1 MKRTTHYDRWP
12 RLLILSLFL
21 LPWNLVAQVSEP
33 NGISPLTPLE
43 NCSVDQW
50 TGDNGLLSNNLTSVF
65 QAHDGF
71 LWITTNNGLMRFDG
85 MHLDIYNQE
94 SVPFLSTDAF
104 YKIYQDKSNTLWFAS
119 RGNGIVKYA
128 NNKFSQ
134 HLPGNDLIPKSLRT
148 LLIHDDGTI
157 WAGSDNKGLIRIQDT
172 TVTKINDPLLDDVII
187 MAVEDGPEGSILIG
201 TNNKGLLT
209 YKDGAVAQIAISN
222 TVDYSVN
229 VIKYT
234 PSDGR
239 IYVGTTEGLYI
250 MHEGKTKAVDV
261 VSNVQVNHLLV
272 DDYGSVWVATERGL
286 ARINERHG
294 TREFLR
300 SGRSFSGAH
309 ITSLFLDKEGSL
321 WMSTGKSGLLRLKE
335 SMIRNYNEVH
345 GLSVDRVNVI
355 DEGANGKFYVCLDD
369 GFINVIDNG
378 SISEMKINQRGWN
391 ESVRDILVEGNET
404 YWIASY
410 NGLIRKDKHGEQLYT
425 TQNGLPS
432 NSVRRIFKDNSGRIW
447 VATRTGGVAQIIDKQ
462 ITRVYNRA
470 NGLSSDYILAVEQD
484 DAGRI
489 LVGTHSGGL
498 NVIYPDGTTSIHHIQ
513 ADDDGVLIFN
523 LHTDKDGH
531 LWLATSVGLYH
542 FDFTS
547 KEFTRLALTDVV
559 KGESYFDWVE
569 DEQGGIWIPT
579 NIGIVELSKTEV
591 KNFLAG
597 KIPSIK
603 SKIYNNFDGMKNKEC
618 TGATRSMLSSKGE
631 IWVPT
636 IEGICIVNPKRKEI
650 NKIVPPVYITEIITD
665 KHVVQNPVELLTVE
679 PGNFRVT
686 IKFTSLSLLAP
697 NKVKFRYM
705 IEGVDQDWIDAEP
718 NTRSVHYT
726 NLSPGNYVF
735 TVIASNNDGI
745 WNEKGVQLAIEVRPH
760 YYQTAW
766 FYLLLGSLTIVG
778 FYGVYKWR
786 VNAVE
791 HKNSELIKVNSEL
804 DRFVYSASHDLRAP
818 LASILG
824 LVKLARLDNDP
835 ENKLQYLD
843 KVETSI
849 HKLDGFIHDII
860 NYSRNA
866 RTELETH
873 LCAFEKELN
882 EILEGL
888 KYQEKSDKIR
898 KELNVKGSGVFYTDT
913 KRLNIILYNLITN
926 AIKYHN
932 LNQADPYIRIDIEYS
947 VKHATI
953 RIQDNG
959 IGIGEHHLE
968 NVFKMFYRADE
979 RSSGSGLGLFIAKE
993 TAEKLRGT
1001 LSVQSKLREGSV
1013 FIVRL
1018 PSLTVASQLAQEA
1031 ISSGARN

>member
-1 MKRTTHYDRWP
+1 EEGPDN
-12 RLLILSLFL
+12 SL
-21 LPWNLVAQVSEP
+21 
-33 NGISPLTPLE
+33 
-43 NCSVDQW
+43 
-50 TGDNGLLSNNLTSVF
+50 
-65 QAHDGF
+65 
-71 LWITTNNGLMRFDG
+71 
-85 MHLDIYNQE
+85 
-94 SVPFLSTDAF
+94 
-104 YKIYQDKSNTLWFAS
+104 
-119 RGNGIVKYA
+119 
-128 NNKFSQ
+128 
-134 HLPGNDLIPKSLRT
+134 
-148 LLIHDDGTI
+148 
-157 WAGSDNKGLIRIQDT
+157 
-172 TVTKINDPLLDDVII
+172 
-187 MAVEDGPEGSILIG
+187 LIG

-209 YKDGAVAQIAISN
+209 YKDGVVNQVSISN

-234 PSDGR
+234 PGDGR

-250 MHEGKTKAVDV
+250 MQNGESSAVDFL
-261 VSNVQVNHLLV
+261 NNIQVNHILI
-272 DDYGSVWVATERGL
+272 DNYESVWVATERGL
-286 ARINERHG
+286 ARINEKHG
-294 TREFLR
+294 TKEFLR
-300 SGRSFSGAH
+300 SGKSFSGAH
-309 ITSLFLDKEGSL
+309 LTSLFLDKEGSL

-335 SMIRNYNEVH
+335 SMVRNYNEVH
-345 GLSVDRVNVI
+345 GLSVDRVNVVTEAT
-355 DEGANGKFYVCLDD
+355 DGKFYVCLDD
-369 GFINVIDNG
+369 GFINIIDNG
-378 SISEMKINQRGWN
+378 KISEMKIDQPGWN
-391 ESVRDILVEGNET
+391 ESVRDILVEENGT

-410 NGLIRKDKHGEQLYT
+410 NGLIRKDKHGEKLYT
-425 TQNGLPS
+425 TENGLPS
-432 NSVRRIFKDNSGRIW
+432 NSVRRIFKDREGRIW
-447 VATRTGGVAQIIDKQ
+447 LATRTGGVVQ
-462 ITRVYNRA
+462 ITKDKVARVYNRT
-470 NGLSSDYILAVEQD
+470 NGLSSDYILAIEQD
-484 DAGRI
+484 AAGRLLI
-489 LVGTHSGGL
+489 GTHSGGL
-498 NVIYPDGTTSIHHIQ
+498 NVIYPDGTTSVHHIQ

-523 LHTDKDGH
+523 VHVDEEGH

-547 KEFTRLALTDVV
+547 KKFTRLAITDVV

-569 DEQGGIWIPT
+569 DHQGGIWIPT
-579 NIGIVELSKTEV
+579 NIGIVELSKAEV
-591 KNFLAG
+591 RSFLAG

-618 TGATRSMLSSKGE
+618 TGATRSTLSSKGE

-636 IEGICIVNPKRKEI
+636 IEGIAIVNPRRKSV
-650 NKIVPPVYITEIITD
+650 NMIVPPVYITQVITD
-665 KHVVQNPVELLTVE
+665 KQTIQNPTKPIAVE

-705 IEGVDQDWIDAEP
+705 IEGVDQDWIDAET
-718 NTRSVHYT
+718 NTRTVHYT

-745 WNEKGVQLAIEVRPH
+745 WNEKGVQLPLEVRPH

-766 FYLLLGSLTIVG
+766 FYFLLAAMTVIA
-778 FYGVYKWR
+778 FYGIYKWR

-866 RTELETH
+866 RTELESRA
-873 LCAFEKELN
+873 CAFEKEIN
-882 EILEGL
+882 EILDGL

-898 KELNVKGSGVFYTDT
+898 KEINVQGAGVFYTDT

-932 LNQADPYIRIDIEYS
+932 INQADPFIRVDVDFTAKEALIRI
-947 VKHATI
+947 A
-953 RIQDNG
+953 DNG
-959 IGIGEHHLE
+959 IGIGEHHLQ

-993 TAEKLRGT
+993 TVEKLRGT
-1001 LSVQSKLREGSV
+1001 LRVQSKVREGSV
-1013 FIVRL
+1013 FEVKL
-1018 PSLTVASQLAQEA
+1018 PSLTTSSQLAREA
-1031 ISSGARN
+1031 VANGAGN